1 MPNQT
6 ALVLGCAMA
15 LAVLGSPA
23 YSHDAAIS
31 SAIDY
36 CRGYPKAITLS
47 DDKNILCFDGTI
59 DEDEG
64 TAPFQDLEPNGMF
77 VIRSTG
83 GYTESAMT
91 IANILRDK
99 NARVIIYDYCFSACA
114 NWILVATNET
124 FVAKKTIV
132 AWHGGPTKSST
143 AFQFMDWMAGLRP
156 SSDFICLGTDEDVTV
171 IDEKIAVLMKSG
183 VRNLKQEKAKDRRRA
198 ACKAS
203 EMHREFFT
211 SRGID
216 DGYIYEPQTQ
226 ATKDLYDAAAK
237 DRGRRTT
244 LWMWNP
250 RHHGNYFRTNIIY
263 ESYPESQSEVDEI
276 FKTFR
281 FRGTVIYDP

>member
-6 ALVLGCAMA
+6 ALVLGGAMA
-15 LAVLGSPA
+15 FAALGSPA
-23 YSHDAAIS
+23 CCRDAAIS

-36 CRGYPKAITLS
+36 CRGHPKVITLS

-64 TAPFQDLEPNGMF
+64 TVPFHDLERNGMF
-77 VIRSTG
+77 VVRSTG
-83 GYTESAMT
+83 GYAEPAIT

-124 FVAKKTIV
+124 FVARNAIV
-132 AWHGGPTKSST
+132 AWHGGPAKEST
-143 AFQFMDWMAGLRP
+143 ALQFMDWKSGLRS
-156 SSDFICLGTDEDVTV
+156 SSDFICLGSGDDVTV
-171 IDEKIAVLMKSG
+171 IDEKIAVLMRG
-183 VRNLKQEKAKDRRRA
+183 AIRNLKQDRLKDLRRRA
-198 ACKAS
+198 CKTA
-203 EMHREFFT
+203 EIHREFFS
-211 SRGID
+211 SRGIGD
-216 DGYIYEPQTQ
+216 EYIYEPQTQ
-226 ATKDLYDAAAK
+226 STKDIYDVAVK
-237 DRGRRTT
+237 DHGRRNT

-250 RHHGNYFRTNIIY
+250 RHHKNYFKTNIIY